1 MEAPAGVAAAGS
13 SAPTREPSGRRG
25 VAAQGGRGILLATI
39 GVPFEPAAA
48 ELAVDTA
55 VETGQA
61 LVVVNAVEILLSPC
75 SLTLG
80 YDEPESEADAAALA
94 APAVLARSL
103 GVAVERLRL
112 RSPHPVEALV
122 ALASE
127 RRPSLL
133 VFGPDR
139 ARVRA
144 RRYRRAARLVRE
156 RAPGLVWLAE

>member
-1 MEAPAGVAAAGS
+1 V
-13 SAPTREPSGRRG
+13 
-25 VAAQGGRGILLATI
+25 LATI

-48 ELAVDTA
+48 ELAVDAA
-55 VETGQA
+55 VETGQT
-61 LVVVNAVEILLSPC
+61 LLVVNAVEILLSPC

-80 YDEPESEADAAALA
+80 YDEPQSDEDAAAVA

-103 GVAVERLRL
+103 GVPVERLRL

-122 ALASE
+122 QLAAE

-139 ARVRA
+139 SRLRA
-144 RRYRRAARLVRE
+144 RRYRRAARIVRE
-156 RAPGLVWLAE
+156 RTPGLVWVAE